1 MRTLFDMERN
11 ELLLTGQELPQ
22 GILEGDGELEAV
34 ETVSRSYPM
43 RVTRYYADLI
53 EKGNRECPVRKQC
66 IPNIRELD
74 TWLGFEDDP
83 LGEEAFSPVPFLI
96 HKYRDRAAFLASTS
110 CFMYCR
116 HCTRKN
122 TAITR
127 PHVTDEEFDRI
138 LEYLRQTKEIRDV
151 LITGGDPLT
160 LSDEKLEYYLS
171 EIRKISHIE
180 TVRIGTRAIVTYPRR
195 ITKELADM
203 LGRYHPLW
211 INTQFNHPA
220 EITKEAAGA
229 CEILQTAGIPIGNQ
243 TVLMHGI
250 NDDIDTME
258 RLVTGLIRIRVRPYY
273 LYQLDR
279 VKGTEHFYVPYEK
292 GMEIVEELRRRVSGY
307 AVPRFVIDA
316 PGPDGGKIV
325 VEKNHILNCMD
336 GCLTLAGREA
346 GTTAEY
352 RFPREGEGR

>member
-1 MRTLFDMERN
+1 MRTFFEMERR
-11 ELLLTGQELPQ
+11 ETLLTTYELPQ
-22 GILEGDGELEAV
+22 GILEDQKERENV
-34 ETVSRSYPM
+34 RMVSQTYPM
-43 RVTRYYADLI
+43 RVTGYYAGLI
-53 EKGNRECPVRKQC
+53 ERGNPGCPVRKQC
-66 IPNIRELD
+66 IPDIRELD
-74 TWLGFEDDP
+74 TRLGFEADP

-127 PHVTDEEFDRI
+127 PQVTKEEFDRI
-138 LEYLRQTKEIRDV
+138 LDYLRRTEEIRDV

-160 LSDEKLEYYLS
+160 LSDEQLEYYLS
-171 EIRKISHIE
+171 EIRAIRHVE
-180 TVRIGTRAIVTYPRR
+180 TVRIGTRAIVTYPER
-195 ITKELADM
+195 ITEKLADM

-211 INTQFNHPA
+211 INTQFNHPR
-220 EITKEAAGA
+220 EITGEAARA
-229 CEILQTAGIPIGNQ
+229 CGRLQAAGIPIGNQ

-250 NDDIDTME
+250 NDDIETME
-258 RLVTGLIRIRVRPYY
+258 QLVTGLIRIRVRPYY

-279 VKGTEHFYVPYEK
+279 VKGTEHFYVPYER
-292 GMEIVEELRRRVSGY
+292 GMEIMEELRRRVSGY

-316 PGPDGGKIV
+316 PGPNGGKIV
-325 VEKNHILNCMD
+325 VEKNHILGCAQ

-352 RFPREGEGR
+352 RFPEEGDAR